1 MNENHNVMLSLIKA
15 SLFQKPLELPDTVN
29 WQAVFHE
36 MKAHTISALAVEAVC
51 GIEGLD
57 ESVKALWVNHAQKNL
72 HRYYRILHE
81 QQVAIRILENAGLHP
96 AVLKGA
102 SAARYYPNPVYRAM
116 GDVDLFLPGERA
128 IQAVSILKD
137 HGYQG
142 KHENIQNPRHR
153 TVEKNS
159 VIFELHASFSMLAD
173 EEKAQALDCMLH
185 EGLKALRF
193 HEISGYPFPCFSD
206 LLYGL
211 ICLDHINHHMLS
223 GIGLRQILDWTVYV
237 DKVLDDAFW
246 TNEFQPLVQKFGY
259 EKFAKVLTRTG
270 QLYFGLQT
278 EGRSWCSQV
287 DRADC
292 DQLLAFVL
300 ESGNF
305 GRKQGKKSSAITV
318 LSGFKGVKSTFQ
330 SLQKNGC
337 VNFAGAIEKFPFL
350 KPFAWLL
357 RLVRLAVLTVRRRL
371 NPSAIWASYKESR
384 RRIEL
389 CRAVGVI
396 DAKPDD
402 D

>member
-15 SLFQKPLELPDTVN
+15 SLFQKPLELPETVD

-81 QQVAIRILENAGLHP
+81 QQAAIRILENEGLHP

-102 SAARYYPNPVYRAM
+102 SAAQYYPNPAYRAM
-116 GDVDLFLPGERA
+116 GDVDLFLGGDRA
-128 IQAVSILKD
+128 IRAVSILKD
-137 HGYQG
+137 HGYQA
-142 KHENIQNPRHR
+142 KYENSQNTRHR

-173 EEKAQALDCMLH
+173 EKRANELDQLLH
-185 EGLKALRF
+185 EGMKNLRL

-206 LLYGL
+206 ALYGL
-211 ICLDHINHHMLS
+211 VCLDHINHHMLS
-223 GIGLRQILDWTVYV
+223 GIGLRQILDWTVFA
-237 DKVLDDAFW
+237 DRVLDDAFW
-246 TNEFQPLVQKFGY
+246 TNEFQPLVQEFGY

-270 QLYFGLQT
+270 QLYFGLKT
-278 EGRSWCSQV
+278 EDRSWCGDV
-287 DRADC
+287 DQQDC
-292 DQLLAFVL
+292 EQLLAFVL
-300 ESGNF
+300 DSGNF

-318 LSGFKGVKSTFQ
+318 FSRVKGIKATFQ
-330 SLQKNGC
+330 SLQKDGC
-337 VNFAGAIEKFPFL
+337 YNFSGAIQKFPFL

-357 RLVRLAVLTVRRRL
+357 RLGRLAVLTVRRRL
-371 NPSAIWASYKESR
+371 NIPAIIASYKESR
-384 RRIEL
+384 RRLALLSAI
-389 CRAVGVI
+389 GI
-396 DAKPDD
+396 MDSKSDD